1 MVFIYC
7 FAVLSLAVKYMRHRG
22 SRFGCPTNASLY
34 SFVMDGAV
42 KAGASV
48 GSVLFRG
55 FRIEAN
61 R

>member
-1 MVFIYC
+1 MKCIVVI
-7 FAVLSLAVKYMRHRG
+7 SLTAMHMRLKG

-34 SFVMDGAV
+34 SFVMDGAG

-48 GSVLFRG
+48 GSVLFRH
-55 FRIEAN
+55 FHTAMN